1 MIIEM
6 GLFGEKEARFELIG
20 LAAAP
25 NHLTGAWRRIDKSL
39 SAMFARQF
47 DTEGEYRSGGWEP
60 LKPSTIAAKLRAGV
74 AQPERVLYATGRGRN
89 SLARPT
95 HEDHIFDVDNDG
107 VTIGS
112 SVPYLIYHHSK
123 KEPRHRLPRR
133 PLLALTRPDQLR
145 FAKIIQA
152 DIAERALRRR

>member
-6 GLFGEKEARFELIG
+6 ALLGEKEARFELIG
-20 LAAAP
+20 LAIAP
-25 NHLTGAWRRIDKSL
+25 NHMVGAWRRIDKSL

-47 DTEGEYRSGGWEP
+47 DTQGQYRSGGWQE
-60 LKPSTIAAKLRAGV
+60 LKPSTIAAKTRAGMSDP
-74 AQPERVLYATGRGRN
+74 ARILYGTGKGRN

-95 HEDHIFDVDNDG
+95 DENHIFDPDDDG

-112 SVPYLIYHHSK
+112 KVPYLIFHHSK
-123 KEPRHRLPRR
+123 KEPRTRLPRR